1 MDFLKE
7 IEPYKEY
14 EDLYLNKNCTPSYS
28 VRLKMS
34 KVYDDLRKDK
44 RVQIYGTDDYEIRP
58 IEQGCSPCIK
68 RMMIDLRNWIKLET
82 DLAQENLTEFKG
94 VPQVNKKDME
104 VLPKD
109 FSKESVEVIER
120 MTEDLEFEGTLEEKT
135 QNLNSLANQIATQ
148 MGEELNINLPIVDPT
163 KLKWGEFKTYCK
175 EQGLNVNKKKRVD
188 LENELREL

>member
-14 EDLYLNKNCTPSYS
+14 VDLYLNKNCMPSYS

-44 RVQIYGTDDYEIRP
+44 RVQIYGTADYKIKP

-82 DLAQENLTEFKG
+82 DLAQEKLTEFKG
-94 VPQVNKKDME
+94 VPQ
-104 VLPKD
+104 
-109 FSKESVEVIER
+109 
-120 MTEDLEFEGTLEEKT
+120 
-135 QNLNSLANQIATQ
+135 
-148 MGEELNINLPIVDPT
+148 
-163 KLKWGEFKTYCK
+163 KWGEFKTYCK
-175 EQGLNVNKKKRVD
+175 EKGLNVNKKKRVE

>member
-14 EDLYLNKNCTPSYS
+14 VDLYLNKNCMPSYS

-44 RVQIYGTDDYEIRP
+44 RVQIYGTVDQEIRP

-68 RMMIDLRNWIKLET
+68 RMMVDLRNWIKLET
-82 DLAQENLTEFKG
+82 DLAQEKLTEFKG
-94 VPQVNKKDME
+94 VPK
-104 VLPKD
+104 
-109 FSKESVEVIER
+109 
-120 MTEDLEFEGTLEEKT
+120 
-135 QNLNSLANQIATQ
+135 
-148 MGEELNINLPIVDPT
+148 
-163 KLKWGEFKTYCK
+163 KWGEFKTYCK

-188 LENELREL
+188 LEKELKDL

>member
-14 EDLYLNKNCTPSYS
+14 VDLYLNKNCMPSYS

-44 RVQIYGTDDYEIRP
+44 RVQIYGTVDHDIRP

-68 RMMIDLRNWIKLET
+68 RMMVDLRNWIKLET

-94 VPQVNKKDME
+94 VPQ
-104 VLPKD
+104 
-109 FSKESVEVIER
+109 
-120 MTEDLEFEGTLEEKT
+120 
-135 QNLNSLANQIATQ
+135 
-148 MGEELNINLPIVDPT
+148 
-163 KLKWGEFKTYCK
+163 KWAEFKTYCR

-188 LENELREL
+188 LEKELKDL

>member
-14 EDLYLNKNCTPSYS
+14 VDLYLNKNCMPSYS

-44 RVQIYGTDDYEIRP
+44 RVQIYGTVDHDIRP

-82 DLAQENLTEFKG
+82 DLAQEKLTEFKG
-94 VPQVNKKDME
+94 VPQREENPMPDDMLSE
-104 VLPKD
+104 AV
-109 FSKESVEVIER
+109 ESIPSVKSYD
-120 MTEDLEFEGTLEEKT
+120 TSNLEKYVDPNLSPYEKT
-135 QNLNSLANQIATQ
+135 LYPK
-148 MGEELNINLPIVDPT
+148 M
-163 KLKWGEFKTYCK
+163 KWGEFKTYCR

-188 LENELREL
+188 LEKELKDL

>member
-14 EDLYLNKNCTPSYS
+14 VDLYLNKNCMPSYS

-34 KVYDDLRKDK
+34 KVYDNLRKDK
-44 RVQIYGTDDYEIRP
+44 RVQIYGTADYEIRP

-94 VPQVNKKDME
+94 VPQ
-104 VLPKD
+104 
-109 FSKESVEVIER
+109 
-120 MTEDLEFEGTLEEKT
+120 
-135 QNLNSLANQIATQ
+135 
-148 MGEELNINLPIVDPT
+148 
-163 KLKWGEFKTYCK
+163 KWGEFKTYCR

-188 LENELREL
+188 LEKELKDL